1 MKKDENVE
9 IIKAGLE
16 QLDLVTELFDKYR
29 IFYEQPSNLSEGKK
43 FIRERMEQGQSV
55 IFLAIE
61 KQESTDIPLGF
72 VQLYPTF
79 SSVNLA
85 KRWILNDLYV
95 DQLAR
100 RRGVAKGLM
109 QKAKE
114 YAVDTGAIELS
125 LETAADNTNAQ
136 HLYEWL
142 GYEKDEKHFYY
153 HLSLD

>member
-1 MKKDENVE
+1 MSKDENMV

-16 QLDLVTELFDKYR
+16 QLDLVAELFDKYR
-29 IFYEQPSNLSEGKK
+29 IFYEQPSNLAEGRK
-43 FIRERMEQGQSV
+43 FIRERMENGQSV

-72 VQLYPTF
+72 VQLYPSF

-95 DQLAR
+95 DQSAR

-114 YAVDTGAIELS
+114 YAVETGAIELT
-125 LETAADNTNAQ
+125 LETAIDNKKAQ
-136 HLYEWL
+136 HLYERI

-153 HLSLD
+153 NLSLD